1 MVALQRGE
9 LPPVMLYVDAA
20 TGDVLKSEA
29 VVIQQGGIAI
39 PVTTRYEDY
48 REVHGIR
55 IPFREI
61 SSNEQSGRSITQ
73 WENIEVN
80 VDIDDGFFI
89 LAPML
94 SN

>member
-1 MVALQRGE
+1 
-9 LPPVMLYVDAA
+9 LYIDAA

-39 PVTTRYEDY
+39 PVTTLYEDF
-48 REVHGIR
+48 REFHGIR

-61 SSNEQSGRSITQ
+61 SSNEQTGRSIIQ

-80 VDIDDGFFI
+80 VDVDDGFFT
-89 LAPML
+89 LAPTP